1 MEERAILRMLFLI
14 LGWTAGRL
22 SLNQNVPQVILF
34 ATLTTMPSAVPVVS
48 LSSFL
53 NLLSSFASV
62 LDEPGLR
69 AARGDECVRVIIEG
83 LLRLDT
89 SSLSDPG
96 VETLREHVHTYM
108 SARRLEKEL
117 FAEGENQAQWLDV
130 STRFF
135 LKRGRLSL
143 TSLWF
148 SAPRAPRFCLHV
160 DRIEWYRGVSPGFR
174 RDPERLFDPDPGAF

>member
-1 MEERAILRMLFLI
+1 M
-14 LGWTAGRL
+14 

-148 SAPRAPRFCLHV
+148 SAP
-160 DRIEWYRGVSPGFR
+160 
-174 RDPERLFDPDPGAF
+174 